1 MIRNLLNATALSKH
15 IKARDNLIWAAK
27 NIGSENEINII
38 ITSIFRLELTKSH
51 LIYYKSFY
59 RELLN
64 KFNTSPTIENPVL
77 VYDWGKISKQDIK
90 TIDEYTVTV
99 KPATDTEIY
108 IEVENAMNIK
118 PILTEKGLE
127 IVNKEYYDLIDKNQG
142 HILEIA
148 ELTSKKG
155 NIIPTL
161 RARNISETIDIGL
174 MKREN
179 FTEEIKNT
187 LENILEH
194 LKSNS

>member
-1 MIRNLLNATALSKH
+1 MIRNLLNATLLAKH
-15 IKARDNLIWAAK
+15 IKERDNLIWAAK

-38 ITSIFRLELTKSH
+38 ITNIFRLELTKAH

-64 KFNTSPTIENPVL
+64 KFNTNPTIENPVL

-99 KPATDTEIY
+99 KTATDTKIY
-108 IEVENAMNIK
+108 VEAEKTLNIK
-118 PILTEKGLE
+118 PILTEDGLE
-127 IVNKEYYDLIDKNQG
+127 IVNKDYYDLIDKSQD

-148 ELTSKKG
+148 ELKSNKG

-161 RARNISETIDIGL
+161 RVRNISETIDIGL

-179 FTEEIKNT
+179 FTAEIEKI
-187 LENILEH
+187 LENILKH
-194 LKSNS
+194 LKVN

>member
-1 MIRNLLNATALSKH
+1 MIRNLLNATPLAKH
-15 IKARDNLIWAAK
+15 IKEQDNLIWAAK

-38 ITSIFRLELTKSH
+38 ITNIFRLELTKAH
-51 LIYYKSFY
+51 LIYYKGFY

-77 VYDWGKISKQDIK
+77 VSDCGNISKQDIK
-90 TIDEYTVTV
+90 TIDEYTVKV
-99 KPATDTEIY
+99 KSAIDTNIY
-108 IEVENAMNIK
+108 LEAEKNLDIK
-118 PILTEKGLE
+118 LILTEDGLE
-127 IVNKEYYDLIDKNQG
+127 IVNKEYYDLIDKSQD

-148 ELTSKKG
+148 ELKSNKG

-179 FTEEIKNT
+179 FTEEIEKI
-187 LENILEH
+187 LENILKH
-194 LKSNS
+194 LKVN